1 MLERATTIK
10 EVQLEPG
17 IAPPAEL
24 LLSDVPW
31 IARGYVSDW
40 PLVEASENSAQSA
53 LSYLAGFYQGRPV
66 NAFLAEPESNGRFFY
81 NDEVTGFNFVQ
92 VSTQL
97 TQVFDKLLAF
107 SQSDQKAPHSTWEAR
122 KQALGCQ
129 ALMKCMPCLLN
140 SPTP

>member
-1 MLERATTIK
+1 MLERATAIR

-17 IAPPAEL
+17 IAPPIEL

-40 PLVEASENSAQSA
+40 PLVKASENSAQSA
-53 LSYLAGFYQGRPV
+53 LNYLAGFYEGRPV

-107 SQSDQKAPHSTWEAR
+107 AQSDQKEPSLYVGSTQR
-122 KQALGCQ
+122 HI
-129 ALMKCMPCLLN
+129 
-140 SPTP
+140 